1 MSEIVCLMFFKEV
14 YISEPLCF
22 CWCAKSH
29 YRLSQEPW
37 FDRHTRDTTVGLLFE
52 PYKGSNTKRYCSYM
66 PLLCNTMTLKQ
77 NTHIHW
83 TKSAPRTS
91 MSAWL
96 LLPFI
101 TNHTYLILFF
111 AQPANV
117 CLIMLDKKIA
127 NMMMTSKTNTLYCTK
142 MFRAITFDI
151 MSETAM
157 IFFQ

>member
-1 MSEIVCLMFFKEV
+1 MSEIVCLMFFKEL
-14 YISEPLCF
+14 YISDPLCF
-22 CWCAKSH
+22 SWCAQSR
-29 YRLSQEPW
+29 YGLSQEPW

-77 NTHIHW
+77 NTHIHRR
-83 TKSAPRTS
+83 KNAPSMS

-96 LLPFI
+96 LLPSI
-101 TNHTYLILFF
+101 TNQTYFKLFF
-111 AQPANV
+111 AQPAKV
-117 CLIMLDKKIA
+117 CLIMLVKKNG
-127 NMMMTSKTNTLYCTK
+127 NMMMTSKTNTVYCTK
-142 MFRAITFDI
+142 MFRAIKFDI